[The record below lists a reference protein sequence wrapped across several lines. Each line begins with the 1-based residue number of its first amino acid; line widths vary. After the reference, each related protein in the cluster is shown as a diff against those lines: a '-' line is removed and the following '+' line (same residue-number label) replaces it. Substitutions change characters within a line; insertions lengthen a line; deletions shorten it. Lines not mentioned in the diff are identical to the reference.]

1 MQELTGPEFE
11 FALNGFHALTCL
23 DGCRTG
29 NCADQRFGCQFFFG
43 TRRGAHGRYSGRLS
57 GEYSAWLDLKNM
69 SMAGHRSARRWLN
82 GFVTKWFESYT
93 NPCKHHR
100 LSALHLTQCNQTVGV
115 SLLAIAVIQPMIM
128 LAEMAQSRA
137 GSLLQGFALAA

>member
-43 TRRGAHGRYSGRLS
+43 ARRGAHGRYSGRLS

-69 SMAGHRSARRWLN
+69 SMAGCRSVRRWLS
-82 GFVTKWFESYT
+82 GFVKRWCE
-93 NPCKHHR
+93 
-100 LSALHLTQCNQTVGV
+100 
-115 SLLAIAVIQPMIM
+115 
-128 LAEMAQSRA
+128 
-137 GSLLQGFALAA
+137 FALNRSAAIDECRLIASFSRGMRSICGTTVALYHRPACYSAGRVSPAYFRRMASEGR